1 MKVFITGATGF
12 IGSHLAEEAIRRGWE
27 VVTLVRNP
35 DKLKWL
41 KGLNVEIKKGDLF
54 NIPPLPKD
62 ISVVFNVSG
71 STKETKRGEFME
83 TNCYGV
89 KSLLQSI
96 SKNIP
101 DLKSFIHVSSLAAV
115 GPSPINEPA
124 KEDKKPS
131 PISKYGRSKYCGEI
145 EALSFS
151 ERMRIIIV
159 RPPIIYGP
167 RDRDLLP
174 IYSMVKKGICFYLG
188 GKERYFSLCYVKDL
202 VRIICDLSL
211 LNLSSGEIFNIA
223 HPEILS
229 WSGLME
235 NLVETIKPMRFLKL
249 RIPVPIVYPVALF
262 SDIYNKISKKGFS
275 FTFDKFREMKAS
287 HWICD
292 TTKISNLI
300 PDGFHYNFERGIK
313 ETIEWCKEIGW
324 L

>member
-1 MKVFITGATGF
+1 MKVFIIGATGF
-12 IGSHLAEEAIRRGWE
+12 IGSHLTEEALRRGWE

-35 DKLKWL
+35 DRLKWL
-41 KGLNVEIKKGDLF
+41 KGLNVEIVQGDLF
-54 NIPPLPKD
+54 NVPPLPHD

-89 KSLLQSI
+89 RSLLNSI
-96 SKNIP
+96 LKSNLN
-101 DLKSFIHVSSLAAV
+101 LKSFIHVSSLAAV
-115 GPSPINEPA
+115 GPSPFNEPA
-124 KEDKKPS
+124 KEDKIPS
-131 PISKYGRSKYCGEI
+131 PISKYGKSKYCGEI

-151 ERMRIIIV
+151 DKLKIIIV

-174 IYSMVKKGICFYLG
+174 IYSLVKNGIGFNLG

-202 VRIICDLSL
+202 VRVICDISL
-211 LNLSSGEIFNIA
+211 MDLPSGDILNVA

-229 WSGLME
+229 WGQLIGKLSEIL
-235 NLVETIKPMRFLKL
+235 KPKRFMRLK
-249 RIPVPIVYPVALF
+249 IPFPLVYPFAIF
-262 SDIYNKISKKGFS
+262 SDLFNKISKKGFS
-275 FTFDKFREMKAS
+275 FTFDKFREMKAY

-292 TTKISNLI
+292 TRKVLNLVE
-300 PDGFHYNFERGIK
+300 GFHYEFDRGIR
-313 ETIEWCKEIGW
+313 ETIDWCKEKGW

>member
-12 IGSHLAEEAIRRGWE
+12 IGSHLAEEALRRGWE

-35 DKLKWL
+35 QNLKWL

-54 NIPPLPKD
+54 NIPILPED

-71 STKETKRGEFME
+71 STKETKKGEFME

-89 KSLLQSI
+89 RSLLQSI
-96 SKNIP
+96 SKSIP
-101 DLKSFIHVSSLAAV
+101 NLKSFIHVSSLAAV
-115 GPSPINEPA
+115 GPSPLNEPA
-124 KEDKKPS
+124 KEDRKPS

-151 ERMRIIIV
+151 DKMKIIIV

-174 IYSMVKKGICFYLG
+174 VYSMVKKGICFYLG
-188 GKERYFSLCYVKDL
+188 GGERYFSLCYVKDL
-202 VRIICDLSL
+202 VKIICDLSL
-211 LNLSSGEIFNIA
+211 LNLPSGEILNIS

-229 WSGLME
+229 WNRLME
-235 NLVETIKPMRFLKL
+235 ILVDTIKPMRFLRLK
-249 RIPVPIVYPVALF
+249 IPVPLVYPVAFF
-262 SDIYNKISKKGFS
+262 SDTFNKISKKGFS

-292 TTKISNLI
+292 TSKILSLI
-300 PDGFHYNFERGIK
+300 PDGFHYNFEKGIK
-313 ETIEWCKEIGW
+313 ETINWYKEIGW
-324 L
+324 I